1 MIELIKMTRL
11 SDLYLPLK
19 ANGWMLK
26 KIAGTTLARL
36 IIALASLVILSM
48 NARVLGPQGLGIIS
62 LIVVGIAII
71 QNISNVIGGS
81 ALVYLASRYDNFH
94 LYLLSALW
102 ALISASIGTVIMSL
116 TRTIPAEHVYNVL
129 FLSLLASLINIQQM
143 LLLGHER
150 VKAYNWSSLLQSILN
165 ALGLFYFFF
174 IANERTVD
182 GFVYSL
188 YLAFGACFLL
198 TYIMIF
204 PSLKITAIEGL
215 TSLIKE
221 IVRLGGS
228 IQIAGLLQT
237 LNYRF
242 SYFLLKKFFGAG
254 TLGRFDAGV
263 KLSEGI
269 WLAAKSIALVEY
281 SRISNETDE
290 QKSYRMA
297 VALFKL
303 SFLITLA
310 GILILLLLPAG
321 FFEFLLGKGFPDIKW
336 IILTLSPGILAIASG
351 MIFSHLFSGTGKPHY
366 NIIGSGIGLITLIAT
381 GYLFIPKYGL
391 MAAGLVT
398 SFSYLSSLA
407 CQIYLFRKMSGYT
420 WRAFL
425 LRRSDFSFLFT
436 KTHT

>member
-188 YLAFGACFLL
+188 YLAFGACFL
-198 TYIMIF
+198 
-204 PSLKITAIEGL
+204 IT
-215 TSLIKE
+215 
-221 IVRLGGS
+221 
-228 IQIAGLLQT
+228 
-237 LNYRF
+237 
-242 SYFLLKKFFGAG
+242 
-254 TLGRFDAGV
+254 
-263 KLSEGI
+263 
-269 WLAAKSIALVEY
+269 
-281 SRISNETDE
+281 IS
-290 QKSYRMA
+290 
-297 VALFKL
+297 
-303 SFLITLA
+303 
-310 GILILLLLPAG
+310 
-321 FFEFLLGKGFPDIKW
+321 
-336 IILTLSPGILAIASG
+336 
-351 MIFSHLFSGTGKPHY
+351 
-366 NIIGSGIGLITLIAT
+366 
-381 GYLFIPKYGL
+381 
-391 MAAGLVT
+391 
-398 SFSYLSSLA
+398 
-407 CQIYLFRKMSGYT
+407 
-420 WRAFL
+420 
-425 LRRSDFSFLFT
+425 
-436 KTHT
+436 

>member
-1 MIELIKMTRL
+1 
-11 SDLYLPLK
+11 
-19 ANGWMLK
+19 MLK
-26 KIAGTTLARL
+26 KIAGTTLVRF
-36 IIALASLVILSM
+36 ISALASLIILSM
-48 NARVLGPQGLGIIS
+48 NARVLGPGGLGIIS

-71 QNISNVIGGS
+71 QNISNIIGGS
-81 ALVYLASRYDNFH
+81 ALVYLASRYDNFY
-94 LYLLSALW
+94 LYLLSSLW

-116 TRTIPAEHVYNVL
+116 TKTIPAEHVYNVL

-150 VKAYNWSSLLQSILN
+150 VKAYNWSSLLQSLVN
-165 ALGLFYFFF
+165 ALALFYFFF
-174 IANERTVD
+174 IANDRTVD
-182 GFVYSL
+182 GFVHSL
-188 YLAFGACFLL
+188 YIAFGVCFLL
-198 TYIMIF
+198 TYFMIF

-215 TSLIKE
+215 VPLVKE

-242 SYFLLKKFFGAG
+242 SYFLLKKFFGTG

-281 SRISNETDE
+281 SRISNESDE

-297 VALFKL
+297 IALFKL
-303 SFLITLA
+303 SFFITLA
-310 GILILLLLPAG
+310 GIILLLLLPTVA
-321 FFEFLLGKGFPDIKW
+321 FEFLLGQGFPDIKW
-336 IILTLSPGILAIASG
+336 IILSLSPGILAIASG

-366 NIIGSGIGLITLIAT
+366 NIIGSGIGLITLIAA
-381 GYLFIPKYGL
+381 GYLFIPKFGL

-407 CQIYLFRKMSGYT
+407 CQIYLFRKMSGYA
-420 WRAFL
+420 WSVFIP
-425 LRRSDFSFLFT
+425 RRSDFAFLFT
-436 KTHT
+436 KTNRKP